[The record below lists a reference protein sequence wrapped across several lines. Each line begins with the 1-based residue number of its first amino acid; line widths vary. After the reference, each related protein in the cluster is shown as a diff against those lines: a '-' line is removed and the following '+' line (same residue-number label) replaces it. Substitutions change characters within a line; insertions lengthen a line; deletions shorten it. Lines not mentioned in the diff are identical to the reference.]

1 MCTYDKQWVVFIN
14 PILCQISKSGLVTFL
29 ELFDKTRVIIYV
41 LITVGEIKCL
51 TLKTNLWDAFLSSKA
66 VKDLNCRVLVSYVL
80 LKVAS
85 DIQTSS
91 DIVAYLGTKD
101 FEYGI
106 LRDFFP
112 SQYFVILE
120 IVIHILLS
128 DVRI

>member
-1 MCTYDKQWVVFIN
+1 M
-14 PILCQISKSGLVTFL
+14 
-29 ELFDKTRVIIYV
+29 
-41 LITVGEIKCL
+41 
-51 TLKTNLWDAFLSSKA
+51 
-66 VKDLNCRVLVSYVL
+66 LVSYVL

-112 SQYFVILE
+112 LTILCNT
-120 IVIHILLS
+120 
-128 DVRI
+128 

>member
-1 MCTYDKQWVVFIN
+1 MC
-14 PILCQISKSGLVTFL
+14 
-29 ELFDKTRVIIYV
+29 LFP
-41 LITVGEIKCL
+41 
-51 TLKTNLWDAFLSSKA
+51 
-66 VKDLNCRVLVSYVL
+66 VL